1 MNDNNLAAD
10 GCLLK
15 CTMGNGTCK
24 LKVPKSH
31 GAEINGKNQATVMDY
46 KPGCNLSSFGT
57 CRRMTPPQN
66 CVPVVLIPW
75 MIKDKNNQ
83 LNGEPVLSESSVL
96 SCVCGGVI
104 HIVKEE

>member
-1 MNDNNLAAD
+1 MNEKNLVAE

-15 CTMGNGTCK
+15 CTMGSCNCK

-31 GAEINGKNQATVMDY
+31 GAEIDGKNQATVMDY
-46 KPGCNLSSFGT
+46 KTGSNLSSFGT
-57 CRRMTPPQN
+57 CRRMTPHQN

-75 MIKDKNNQ
+75 MIEDKNNK
-83 LNGEPVLSESSVL
+83 LNGEPVLFESSVL

-104 HIVKEE
+104 HIVKE